1 MFETEEDLLQLPQ
14 KDGFRL
20 RGLEMTRLETFCDA
34 AFAFATTMLVISVG
48 SIPRDLPELVTALKG
63 APAFA
68 ASFAQIMAFW
78 IAHRRWS
85 RRYGLEDGATTF
97 LSLALIFVML
107 VYVYPLRLIFSTLFG
122 WISGNWLPSEFI
134 LHRTNEL
141 PGLFVV
147 YGLGF
152 GAMSAVMALLYRR
165 ARTAAD
171 DLRLN
176 VLELLLTGQQVTVWT
191 VMAAT
196 GLASAA
202 FAGLTPPGVGVWA
215 GFVYCSLPVTM
226 TLLANRY
233 AKKAAEIDA

>member
-1 MFETEEDLLQLPQ
+1 MSMSAEDLLDLPQ

-68 ASFAQIMAFW
+68 ASFAQIMALW

-85 RRYGLEDGATTF
+85 RRYGLEDGSTTF
-97 LSLALIFVML
+97 WSLALIFVML
-107 VYVYPLRLIFSTLFG
+107 VYVYPLRLIFSTLFS
-122 WISGNWLPSEFI
+122 WISGGRLPSEFV
-134 LHRTNEL
+134 LHQADEL
-141 PGLFVV
+141 PGLFIV

-165 ARTAAD
+165 ARTAGGE
-171 DLRLN
+171 LSLN
-176 VLELLLTGQQVTVWT
+176 AREVLLTTQQVTVWT

-202 FAGLTPPGVGVWA
+202 FAAVTPAGVGVWA
-215 GFVYCSLPVTM
+215 GFVYSSLPVTM
-226 TLLANRY
+226 PLLARRY
-233 AKKAAEIDA
+233 AKKAAEIDG